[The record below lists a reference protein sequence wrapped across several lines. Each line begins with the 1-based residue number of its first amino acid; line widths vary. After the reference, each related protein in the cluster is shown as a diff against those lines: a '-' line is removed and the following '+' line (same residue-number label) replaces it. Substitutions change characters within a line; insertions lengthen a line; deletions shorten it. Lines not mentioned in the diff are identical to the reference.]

1 MIITMNA
8 QQRMQITADAK
19 KPDSCVTAGIASI
32 PAPTCNIFPCIWFE
46 ENYDNIMLKWI
57 QI

>member
-8 QQRMQITADAK
+8 QQMMQVTVDAK

-32 PAPTCNIFPCIWFE
+32 PAPTCNIS
-46 ENYDNIMLKWI
+46 
-57 QI
+57 